1 MSQNTNREISNGQI
15 SVALA
20 PFGIRLSDDQS
31 SQVQEYVQLLLKWNK
46 AMRLTTIVDPIEIV
60 SRHFGESMFAT
71 SLLPVENG
79 RLADV
84 GSGAGFPGLALK
96 IACPHIQVT
105 LIEANKKKSAF
116 LSEVV
121 RSLGLSEVDV
131 LPTRFE
137 ETRPSEECANFITAR
152 AVGGFSEL
160 LRWAGA
166 TLARRGHI
174 LLWVGGED
182 ITSISTTKG
191 WIWNPPARIP
201 ESQRRYLLV
210 GRYVGDVK

>member
-46 AMRLTTIVDPIEIV
+46 AMSLTTIVDPIEIV

-71 SLLPVENG
+71 SLLLVENG

-131 LPTRFE
+131 LPKRFE
-137 ETRPSEECANFITAR
+137 ETRPSEEYANFITAR

-160 LRWAGA
+160 LRWARA